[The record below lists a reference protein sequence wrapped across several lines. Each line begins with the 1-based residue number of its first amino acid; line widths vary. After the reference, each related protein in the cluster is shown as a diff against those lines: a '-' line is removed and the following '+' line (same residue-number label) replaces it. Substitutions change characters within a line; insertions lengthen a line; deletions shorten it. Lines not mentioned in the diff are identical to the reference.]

1 MVGNHKLSLEEN
13 FYLGVKKYYYYR
25 LSYKMKNKL
34 KIVLAQLNPIV
45 GDVKG
50 NVQKLINIRSNFNN
64 NIDIIVVPELY
75 ISGYPID
82 DLVLR
87 DDFLELVG
95 DQINK
100 LAKLTNDGKA
110 AIIIGAPRKEKDTI
124 RNSVF
129 VLDEGEI
136 IAFRDKHNLPNS
148 GVFDEQRIF
157 SQGPLSG
164 PVKVR
169 DVLIGLPICEDIW
182 TETVVECLCETGADI
197 ILSINASPY
206 TIKKRDQRMS
216 VAVSRVLESK
226 LPLIYLNRVGGQDEL
241 VFDGSSFCL
250 NYDGSLS
257 CQLHD
262 FKEEMSE
269 ITIEKKDNNWVFKAE
284 IKNVSSNLEGL
295 YKALVM
301 GVRDYVNNNN
311 FPGVVLGMSGGI
323 DSALV
328 AAIATDALGPELV
341 KAIMMPSPYT
351 SKDSLE
357 DAKNAS
363 SKLGIEYS
371 DLDIKDGMRVIE
383 NILQDFEGPF
393 VKSGI
398 AEENIQS
405 RLRGL
410 VLMAISNK
418 YGPMVLATGNKSEYA
433 VGYATLYGD
442 MCGGFAV
449 IKDLWKTQVF
459 ALCKWRNLNKP
470 EDFLGP
476 DGIVIPERIITK
488 PPSAE
493 LREDQK
499 DTDSLPEYDI
509 LDAILQ
515 KLVEDD
521 FSINQIISE
530 GFNVEEVKRVSM
542 LLCRSEYKRFQ
553 SAPGPKVSEKAFGR
567 DRRYPLTSG
576 FRNWS

>member
-1 MVGNHKLSLEEN
+1 
-13 FYLGVKKYYYYR
+13 
-25 LSYKMKNKL
+25 MKNKL
-34 KIVLAQLNPIV
+34 KIVLAQLNPVV

-50 NVQKLINIRSNFNN
+50 NAQKLINIRSNLNN

-95 DQINK
+95 HQLNE

>member
-1 MVGNHKLSLEEN
+1 
-13 FYLGVKKYYYYR
+13 
-25 LSYKMKNKL
+25 MKNKL
-34 KIVLAQLNPIV
+34 KIVLAQLNPVV

-50 NVQKLINIRSNFNN
+50 NAQKLINIRSNLNN

-95 DQINK
+95 HQLNE

-250 NYDGSLS
+250 SYDGSLT

-262 FKEEMSE
+262 FKEETSE

-284 IKNVSSNLEGL
+284 INNVSSNLEGL

-383 NILQDFEGPF
+383 NILQDFKGPF

-449 IKDLWKTQVF
+449 IKDLWKTHVF

-493 LREDQK
+493 LRDDQK

-521 FSINQIISE
+521 FSVNQIISE
-530 GFNVEEVKRVSM
+530 GFNAEEVKRVSM
-542 LLCRSEYKRFQ
+542 LLSRSEYKRFQ
-553 SAPGPKVSEKAFGR
+553 SAPGPKVTEKAFGR